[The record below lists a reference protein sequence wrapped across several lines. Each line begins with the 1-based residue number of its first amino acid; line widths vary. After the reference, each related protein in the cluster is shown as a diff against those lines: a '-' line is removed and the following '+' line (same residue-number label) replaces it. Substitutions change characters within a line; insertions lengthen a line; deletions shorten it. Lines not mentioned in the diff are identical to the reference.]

1 MPKIGEKPPNAR
13 PLNARLAEWRKVTG
27 PWQTRHW
34 SATSVLTIMTP
45 MNAEPRIDTQ
55 AHAGTFPGRVA
66 VVIYDGIGAFTLGLA
81 LEVFG
86 RALPDEGYPGYEVSI
101 VSADRRSVTAFG
113 GMRISATA
121 GMAELRQARIIL
133 IPAWRSNDER
143 PPERLLFELRCAAER
158 GAILVSICDGAFV
171 LAHAGLLDGRRATTH
186 WADLADLKV
195 QFPEILIEDDVLYVD
210 EDNIITSAGG
220 ASGIDACLHLVRR
233 DFGIRVANAVAR
245 RMVIPPHR
253 DGGQRQYVATP
264 IPAYEGRTLSVA
276 MDWVRSQLHR
286 PVTVAEFA
294 REAAMSERT
303 FLRRFQE
310 EIGVSPK
317 SWLAAERMRVAQE
330 ILESTETPLAEVG
343 QAVGYTSPET
353 FRSAFRRIVGVPPST
368 YRERFRQL

>member
-1 MPKIGEKPPNAR
+1 M
-13 PLNARLAEWRKVTG
+13 
-27 PWQTRHW
+27 
-34 SATSVLTIMTP
+34 P
-45 MNAEPRIDTQ
+45 MNAESRIEIQ
-55 AHAGTFPGRVA
+55 AQTGAFPDRVA

-86 RALPDEGYPGYEVSI
+86 RALPDEGYPGYELSV
-101 VSADRRSVTAFG
+101 VSADRRRVTAFG
-113 GMRISATA
+113 GLRISATA
-121 GMAELRQARIIL
+121 GIAGLREARIIL

-143 PPERLLFELRCAAER
+143 PPERLLSELRRAAAR

-186 WADLADLKV
+186 WADLADLKA
-195 QFPEILIEDDVLYVD
+195 QFPEIRTEDNVLYVD
-210 EDNIITSAGG
+210 EGNIITSAGG

-233 DFGIRVANAVAR
+233 DFGTRIANAVAR

-264 IPAYEGRTLSVA
+264 IPDYQGRTLSVA
-276 MDWVRSQLHR
+276 LDWARSQLHR
-286 PVTVAEFA
+286 PVSVAEFA

-303 FLRRFQE
+303 FLRRFQDE
-310 EIGVSPK
+310 VGVPPK
-317 SWLAAERMRVAQE
+317 AWLAAERMRLAQE

-368 YRERFRQL
+368 YRDRFRQL